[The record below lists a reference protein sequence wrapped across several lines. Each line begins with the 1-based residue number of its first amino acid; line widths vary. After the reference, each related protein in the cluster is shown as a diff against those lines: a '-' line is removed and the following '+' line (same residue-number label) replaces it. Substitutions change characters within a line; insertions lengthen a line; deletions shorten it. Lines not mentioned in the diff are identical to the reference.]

1 MIGLWN
7 THAQGYLLVLMAV
20 TTVTFALPLFVAPL
34 AWARLFH
41 WRLPGET
48 DLAVY
53 FGRCLGAFVLIVDA
67 VMLRAG
73 ATGEGL
79 GFHVSGAARG
89 GDANDRRPR
98 VGRPPT
104 NTTDHGDPG
113 GLHVCGHFHLDNIV
127 LSLMSCC

>member
-1 MIGLWN
+1 MIGLWS

-20 TTVTFALPLFVAPL
+20 TTVTFALPLFIAPL

-67 VMLRAG
+67 LMLRAG

-79 GFHVSGAARG
+79 GFTFQVLLAVATLMIIVHVWGALQRIQ
-89 GDANDRRPR
+89 PI
-98 VGRPPT
+98 T
-104 NTTDHGDPG
+104 ET
-113 GLHVCGHFHLDNIV
+113 LEVCMYAGIFILTI
-127 LSLMSCC
+127 LFYAS

>member
-1 MIGLWN
+1 MIGLWS

-79 GFHVSGAARG
+79 GFTFQVLLAVATLMIVVHVWGALQRIQ
-89 GDANDRRPR
+89 PI
-98 VGRPPT
+98 T
-104 NTTDHGDPG
+104 ET
-113 GLHVCGHFHLDNIV
+113 LEVCMYAGIFILTI
-127 LSLMSCC
+127 LFYPS

>member
-67 VMLRAG
+67 LMLRAG

-79 GFHVSGAARG
+79 GFTFQVLLAVATLMIIVHVWGALQRIQ
-89 GDANDRRPR
+89 PI
-98 VGRPPT
+98 T
-104 NTTDHGDPG
+104 ET
-113 GLHVCGHFHLDNIV
+113 LEVCMYAGIFILTI
-127 LSLMSCC
+127 LFYAS

>member
-79 GFHVSGAARG
+79 GFTFQVLLAVATLMIIVHVWGALQRIQPITETLELCMYAG
-89 GDANDRRPR
+89 IFILTILFYA
-98 VGRPPT
+98 
-104 NTTDHGDPG
+104 
-113 GLHVCGHFHLDNIV
+113 
-127 LSLMSCC
+127 S

>member
-79 GFHVSGAARG
+79 GFTFQVLLAVATLMIIVHVWGALQRIQ
-89 GDANDRRPR
+89 PI
-98 VGRPPT
+98 T
-104 NTTDHGDPG
+104 ET
-113 GLHVCGHFHLDNIV
+113 LEVCMYAGIFILTI
-127 LSLMSCC
+127 LFYPS

>member
-79 GFHVSGAARG
+79 GFTFQVLLAVATLMIIVHVWGALQRIQ
-89 GDANDRRPR
+89 PI
-98 VGRPPT
+98 T
-104 NTTDHGDPG
+104 ET
-113 GLHVCGHFHLDNIV
+113 LEVCMYAGIFILTI
-127 LSLMSCC
+127 LFYAS

>member
-20 TTVTFALPLFVAPL
+20 TTVTFALPLFIAPL

-79 GFHVSGAARG
+79 GFTFQVLLAVATLMIVVHVWGALQRIQ
-89 GDANDRRPR
+89 PI
-98 VGRPPT
+98 T
-104 NTTDHGDPG
+104 ET
-113 GLHVCGHFHLDNIV
+113 LEVCMYAGIFILTI
-127 LSLMSCC
+127 LFYPS

>member
-79 GFHVSGAARG
+79 GFTFQVLLAVATLMIVVHVWGALQRIQ
-89 GDANDRRPR
+89 PI
-98 VGRPPT
+98 T
-104 NTTDHGDPG
+104 ET
-113 GLHVCGHFHLDNIV
+113 LEVCMYAGIFILTI
-127 LSLMSCC
+127 LFYPS

>member
-20 TTVTFALPLFVAPL
+20 TTVTFALPLFIAPL

-67 VMLRAG
+67 LMLRAG

-79 GFHVSGAARG
+79 GFTFQVLLAVATLMIIVHVWGALQRIQ
-89 GDANDRRPR
+89 PI
-98 VGRPPT
+98 T
-104 NTTDHGDPG
+104 ET
-113 GLHVCGHFHLDNIV
+113 LEVCMYAGIFILTI
-127 LSLMSCC
+127 LFYAS

>member
-1 MIGLWN
+1 MIGLWS

-20 TTVTFALPLFVAPL
+20 TTVTFALPLFIAPL

-67 VMLRAG
+67 LMLRAG

-79 GFHVSGAARG
+79 GFTFQVLLAVATLMIIVHVWGALQRIQPITETLELCMYAG
-89 GDANDRRPR
+89 IFILTILFYA
-98 VGRPPT
+98 
-104 NTTDHGDPG
+104 
-113 GLHVCGHFHLDNIV
+113 
-127 LSLMSCC
+127 S